1 MLADAAYADPTVPSN
16 LSPALDKAVDD
27 VPPTTANGCNAP
39 FLVTSEPPCVFGDV
53 TGSKTVVLFGDSHAE
68 QWFGALDALARTQGW
83 KLVSWT
89 KAACPMAN
97 VLLMSSQLQ
106 RPFTE
111 CPAWHADTVRKIADL
126 HPDLVIASGSDA
138 LPGPGFSNAT
148 WSAETTAVLTELAK
162 SSEQL
167 VYLADVPAPTTNVP
181 VCLAGHLT
189 DPQRMSVQSRVPDR
203 WADQRESVPGSA
215 CRRRSPQSGEST
227 SR

>member
-1 MLADAAYADPTVPSN
+1 
-16 LSPALDKAVDD
+16 
-27 VPPTTANGCNAP
+27 
-39 FLVTSEPPCVFGDV
+39 
-53 TGSKTVVLFGDSHAE
+53 
-68 QWFGALDALARTQGW
+68 
-83 KLVSWT
+83 
-89 KAACPMAN
+89 MAN

-148 WSAETTAVLTELAK
+148 WTAETTAVLTELAK
-162 SSEQL
+162 SSKQL

-189 DPQRMSVQSRVPDR
+189 DPQRCQFS
-203 WADQRESVPGSA
+203 RESQTDGLTSENQFPARHAAVLAAVRGIDVPVIDPTNWFCSA
-215 CRRRSPQSGEST
+215 AGCPVVLANTLIYRDATHMTQSY
-227 SR
+227 SRALEPMIGRALAGVVPWIKG